1 MEEGGFG
8 KVGFLWKGVRVG
20 RWAGGPFDVT
30 SWGRLSLIRGGLER
44 SLLPPLRLISQL
56 WAPCLSGNT

>member
-8 KVGFLWKGVRVG
+8 KVGFLWKGARVG
-20 RWAGGPFDVT
+20 RWAGGPFAVT

-44 SLLPPLRLISQL
+44 GLLPLGLISQL
-56 WAPCLSGNT
+56 RALCLSGNT